1 MKKNDLRYPLAI
13 ISALLVAVTSFSCS
27 DGKTYA
33 ELLTDETRNVNAFLA
48 NQKVIIEIP
57 EDSVF
62 EVGED
67 APYYQID
74 PEGNVYMQV
83 LSVGKGDKAKN
94 NEMIYFRYMRYDL
107 SNYAKADTL
116 PAGSGNADDMEYE
129 PTWFRFDNYT
139 LTSSA
144 QYGNGIQMPLKFLP
158 VENTQVNVVVKSQ
171 YGLTS
176 EISYVVPFL
185 YNVRYYKS
193 PI

>member
-1 MKKNDLRYPLAI
+1 MAI
-13 ISALLVAVTSFSCS
+13 LTAMALSVITYSCS

-33 ELLTDETRNVNAFLA
+33 ELLNDETRNVNAFLA
-48 NQKVIIEIP
+48 NQKVIVDIP

-67 APYYQID
+67 APYYMID
-74 PEGNVYMQV
+74 PDGNVYMQV
-83 LSVGKGDKAKN
+83 LSVGEGDKAKK

-116 PAGSGNADDMEYE
+116 PAGSGNAEDMEYE
-129 PTWFRFDNYT
+129 STWFRYENYT

-144 QYGNGIQMPLKFLP
+144 QYGNGIQLPLKFLP
-158 VENTQVNVVVKSQ
+158 VEDSHVNIVIKSQ
-171 YGLTS
+171 YGLSS
-176 EISYVVPFL
+176 EISYVIPFL
-185 YNVRYYKS
+185 YDVRYYKS

>member
-83 LSVGKGDKAKN
+83 LSVGKGDKA
-94 NEMIYFRYMRYDL
+94 
-107 SNYAKADTL
+107 
-116 PAGSGNADDMEYE
+116 
-129 PTWFRFDNYT
+129 
-139 LTSSA
+139 
-144 QYGNGIQMPLKFLP
+144 
-158 VENTQVNVVVKSQ
+158 
-171 YGLTS
+171 
-176 EISYVVPFL
+176 
-185 YNVRYYKS
+185 
-193 PI
+193 